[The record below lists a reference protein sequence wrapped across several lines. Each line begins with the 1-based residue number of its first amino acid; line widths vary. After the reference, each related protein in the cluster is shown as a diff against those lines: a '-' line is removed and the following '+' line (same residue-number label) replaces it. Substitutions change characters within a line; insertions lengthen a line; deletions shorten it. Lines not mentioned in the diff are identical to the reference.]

1 MNKHVYRQCLK
12 RVDHPEERTPIKRK
26 GTIMS
31 RESDKLLELIK
42 KAIEDGVVTNEEY
55 HQILLQAAAD
65 GREDPEERALLSNLQ
80 ELISSGTVKRV
91 A

>member
-1 MNKHVYRQCLK
+1 
-12 RVDHPEERTPIKRK
+12 
-26 GTIMS
+26 MS

-42 KAIEDGVVTNEEY
+42 TAIEDGVVTNQEY
-55 HQILLQAAAD
+55 HQILAQAAAD

-80 ELISSGTVKRV
+80 EMIANGTLKRV

>member
-1 MNKHVYRQCLK
+1 
-12 RVDHPEERTPIKRK
+12 
-26 GTIMS
+26 MS

-42 KAIEDGVVTNEEY
+42 KAIEDGFVTNKEY
-55 HQILLQAAAD
+55 HQILAQAAAD

-80 ELISSGTVKRV
+80 ELISNGTVNRV